1 VEDKVGFQTQV
12 RPNEHYIE
20 CDNPFDGAI
29 ENICEVLRRE
39 LKEDSEQKLKYIRR
53 NTSVLS
59 EDLVLV
65 PKPPVISVS
74 FSEWEEN
81 RSTIGQRYP
90 QTVEYSIWIDI
101 YYYYQEIKNKRAEK
115 DVRMALWEIGR
126 LLRRNS
132 DFNGLSS
139 KGALIQG
146 GRPIL
151 RRRNDKL
158 YEGGLIRLLVP
169 VLDQTRRGVT

>member
-1 VEDKVGFQTQV
+1 VEDKVAIGSQI
-12 RPNEHYIE
+12 RPNEHYVE
-20 CDNPFDGAI
+20 TDNPFDGAI

-39 LKEDSEQKLKYIRR
+39 LKEDTEQKLKYIRR
-53 NTSVLS
+53 NTQVTS

-74 FSEWEEN
+74 FSDWEEN
-81 RSTIGQRYP
+81 VSTIGQRYP
-90 QTVEYSIWIDI
+90 QTVEYSIWIEI

-115 DVRMALWEIGR
+115 DVRRALWEIGR

-139 KGALIQG
+139 KGAQIHG

-158 YEGGLIRLLVP
+158 YEGGIIRLLVP